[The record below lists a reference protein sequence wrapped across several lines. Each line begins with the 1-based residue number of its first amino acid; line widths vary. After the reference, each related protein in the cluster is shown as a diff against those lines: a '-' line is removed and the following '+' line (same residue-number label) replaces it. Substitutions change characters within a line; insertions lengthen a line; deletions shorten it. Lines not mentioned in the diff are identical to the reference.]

1 MSENDLLTLDR
12 EDLYAII
19 TMRFGAITKELR
31 TLLLAIEEPTQV
43 ERLILVAANAPSLD
57 ILLDE
62 IKQGDTAFRITGSRF
77 DPLARDIKEDC

>member
-1 MSENDLLTLDR
+1 MSENDLLAVDR
-12 EDLYAII
+12 EDLLAII

-31 TLLLAIEEPTQV
+31 ALLLAMEEPPQV
-43 ERLILVAANAPSLD
+43 ERLILVAANAPSPD

-77 DPLARDIKEDC
+77 DPLAREIKEDC